1 MSWSTWQ
8 DGRWRRR
15 NHCGCIHSEGTQDHN
30 KLQHRRAARE
40 SLKEAVTCSNW
51 PWVQLLLGLIDI
63 QEKPVMNTKDILE
76 KNPNVLNTVFFFFFV
91 EITVIPDLKFC
102 VCRKWPRS
110 IYFVF
115 LFKQNSLPRTINKE
129 FNKTNN
135 RTCTHMDM
143 HMFQKHLNSHHVIC
157 FLSICLLENVISW
170 NPCTQIYSCVLV
182 IGKRLWGNSKINPF
196 LVFFFFL
203 ISNSPSSLVLS
214 KYLHVKITERKAQ
227 DRPGCFY
234 LN

>member
-40 SLKEAVTCSNW
+40 SLKEAVTCSSW

-76 KNPNVLNTVFFFFFV
+76 KNPNVLNTDFFFFV

-102 VCRKWPRS
+102 VGRKWPRS

-143 HMFQKHLNSHHVIC
+143 HVSKAFEQPSC
-157 FLSICLLENVISW
+157 YLL
-170 NPCTQIYSCVLV
+170 
-182 IGKRLWGNSKINPF
+182 F
-196 LVFFFFL
+196 
-203 ISNSPSSLVLS
+203 
-214 KYLHVKITERKAQ
+214 KYLLTRKCNILKSLYSNLFL
-227 DRPGCFY
+227 CFSY
-234 LN
+234 RQEIVGKFQN